1 MGEAITASNVAI
13 SSQTWYRWV
22 ILSIC
27 YFAYAAAYMGRL
39 GLGPMGTFVRTD
51 LAINRAQFGF
61 FITAISVGFGSM
73 SLVAGWLTDRL
84 GIRKMLVLAQV
95 LVGICFVSIIFAQ
108 TYAGCLFVMLLAG
121 MSMGL
126 ITPGVMKATILWF
139 PLKERATVI
148 GILSTSLNFGG
159 LITASTLPALAIAYG
174 WRTGF
179 LAMGIFA
186 IAFGIIFLF
195 LYRSHSSE
203 TSSAVASAAA
213 KEEALRGRVA
223 PARSGEMLAL
233 VKSRELWLLTLA
245 SCCLSITEFSVLN
258 FFVIY
263 LKEQVLLAV
272 VTAGFMLGVLDVGG
286 LCGKPLSGLISDRIF
301 QGKRKETFIILAAT
315 ATIVSAAIAFFTPA
329 TPRWL
334 ILACSA
340 IFGFAAFGWAGIFF
354 TMLGEQAG
362 KDHIGV
368 VNGVSVGLIV
378 LAYAV
383 GVPVFGHL
391 ADKTHTWVW
400 SWVYAVGLGTIATV
414 SIFFV
419 REEMRKI

>member
-1 MGEAITASNVAI
+1 MGEAITANNAAV
-13 SSQTWYRWV
+13 SSPEWYRWV
-22 ILSIC
+22 ILFVC
-27 YFAYAAAYMGRL
+27 YFAYATAYTGRL
-39 GLGPMGTFVRTD
+39 GLGPMGTFVRAD
-51 LAINRAQFGF
+51 LSITRAEFGF
-61 FITAISVGFGSM
+61 FITAISVGFGAM

-84 GIRKMLVLAQV
+84 GIRKMLVFAQ
-95 LVGICFVSIIFAQ
+95 LVIGICFISIMFAK
-108 TYAGCLFVMLLAG
+108 TYTGCLTVMLLAG

-126 ITPGVMKATILWF
+126 ITPGVMKAIILWF

-159 LITASTLPALAIAYG
+159 LVTASTLPALATAHG
-174 WRTGF
+174 WRAGF
-179 LAMGIFA
+179 LALGVFTIV
-186 IAFGIIFLF
+186 FGIIFLF
-195 LYRSHSSE
+195 LYRTHSSE
-203 TSSAVASAAA
+203 KSDEVPSAAVKDEAARGMAAQA
-213 KEEALRGRVA
+213 KR
-223 PARSGEMLAL
+223 GEMLAL
-233 VKSRELWLLTLA
+233 VKSRELWLLTIA

-258 FFVIY
+258 YFVIY
-263 LKEQVLLAV
+263 LKEHVLLAV

-301 QGKRKETFIILAAT
+301 QGRRKETFIILAAT
-315 ATIVSAAIAFFTPA
+315 AAIVSAAIAFFTPG

-334 ILACSA
+334 IFVCSA

-362 KDHIGV
+362 KEHIGV

-391 ADKTHTWVW
+391 ADRTHTWVW
-400 SWVYAVGLGTIATV
+400 SWVYTVGLGTIAT
-414 SIFFV
+414 ICIIFV
-419 REEMRKI
+419 REELRKI